1 MAKEKKLEHIQV
13 KDNGIK
19 ISQKVGD
26 ALAKAKQL
34 LERDCFKGLLQA
46 SDETSLMRYRI
57 AQNNAFE
64 KYRKTTQSII
74 KNAKNEVKQALKEDK
89 TVNLSN
95 KQVVQ
100 ISSQINNGLVSLG
113 TDAMKAYQSTL
124 KDIVLKVKSA
134 GDLKEQLGKHIKSGL
149 NIGVTYKDGK
159 TYKFDNYW
167 EMKARTDIQQE
178 IGNNMI
184 STGQEN
190 GIIFYITSFYG
201 DCAPD
206 HAEYQGKIYVDEN
219 WESMAPKDRLD
230 EIRDYI
236 NSNKLLTVQEV
247 TQNPPF
253 LTTRPNCRHYFQYI
267 DIDSV
272 LGAKT
277 KDDVNAL
284 RQERDLNFG
293 GKYKPDKYKAL
304 QQQRQNERKIRDY
317 KADLEKK
324 QISLA
329 LEPGNKQLQSEIEID
344 KSNIRMYQKAQRAL
358 AKQYSNIERR
368 YDREKVGNR
377 IDFGGNNS
385 KEGNV
390 LNFSVNLTNPEKNTI
405 INNKLEPIIV
415 EDSSMDEISEELKE
429 IYVSTVKEN
438 IKKYPQVER
447 YFKMH
452 KLNILGD
459 ETKAKASASG
469 NLSRDNPFSEMSISF
484 NPKYGTIKS
493 IEDSIEREVKIGYC
507 MPCDKDHY
515 KVYDEMHELGH
526 LISYIKVKEYI
537 EKDKQKWLDAY
548 EKDTANIYNFMTEH
562 RQRYINNV
570 VQKMTHEI
578 ISIAKEANPN
588 IKPNRL
594 ISGYA
599 RQSQDYNEVF
609 AEIYAN
615 SQCGKPNE
623 LGLAMLKWLE
633 EKMK

>member
-1 MAKEKKLEHIQV
+1 MAEKDKKLEHIQV

-34 LERDCFKGLLQA
+34 LEHDCFKGLLQA
-46 SDETSLMRYRI
+46 SDETNMVRYRI

-124 KDIVLKVKSA
+124 RDIVLKVKSA

-149 NIGVTYKDGK
+149 NIGVTYSNGK
-159 TYKFDNYW
+159 TYQFDTYW

-184 STGQEN
+184 SAGQEN

-206 HAEYQGKIYVDEN
+206 HADYQGKIYVDEK

-277 KDDVNAL
+277 KEDVNKL
-284 RQERDLNFG
+284 RQERDLNSG

-304 QQQRQNERKIRDY
+304 QQQRQNERKIRSY

-344 KSNIRMYQKAQRAL
+344 KSNIRMYQKAQRDL

-377 IDFGGNNS
+377 VTFGTE
-385 KEGNV
+385 KV
-390 LNFSVNLTNPEKNTI
+390 KPNL
-405 INNKLEPIIV
+405 
-415 EDSSMDEISEELKE
+415 ISEEINDNIEVEEPLSEEIKYVEDECKANNVDYLEVKELKE
-429 IYVSTVKEN
+429 
-438 IKKYPQVER
+438 
-447 YFKMH
+447 
-452 KLNILGD
+452 
-459 ETKAKASASG
+459 
-469 NLSRDNPFSEMSISF
+469 SITQEEII
-484 NPKYGTIKS
+484 N
-493 IEDSIEREVKIGYC
+493 KIGGG
-507 MPCDKDHY
+507 DKTNGSCVSLSWCYAANKLGLDVTDFRGGNSQAIFSKHY
-515 KVYDEMHELGH
+515 ISDKISSLGKCFREENTNDFKSAVAV
-526 LISYIKVKEYI
+526 LKQAEVGKEYI
-537 EKDKQKWLDAY
+537 LFTGEHAAIVRRLGEKGFEYLELQSNTNNGFKNLTTNVL
-548 EKDTANIYNFMTEH
+548 KDRFACKKSH
-562 RQRYINNV
+562 
-570 VQKMTHEI
+570 
-578 ISIAKEANPN
+578 SIAGLKLQYDSRLFEIDSLKENKN
-588 IKPNRL
+588 QFKKILGYLNTKSDEQKKG
-594 ISGYA
+594 SG
-599 RQSQDYNEVF
+599 
-609 AEIYAN
+609 
-615 SQCGKPNE
+615 GH
-623 LGLAMLKWLE
+623 
-633 EKMK
+633 EK

>member
-1 MAKEKKLEHIQV
+1 MAEKNKKLEHIQV

-19 ISQKVGD
+19 VSQKVGD
-26 ALAKAKQL
+26 VLAKAKQL

-64 KYRKTTQSII
+64 KYRKTTQTII

-124 KDIVLKVKSA
+124 KDIVLRVKSA
-134 GDLKEQLGKHIKSGL
+134 GDLKEQLGKHIASGL

-159 TYKFDNYW
+159 TYQFDTYW

-206 HAEYQGKIYVDEN
+206 HAEYQGKIYVDEK

-277 KDDVNAL
+277 KDDVNKL
-284 RQERDLNFG
+284 RDERNLNSG
-293 GKYKPDKYKAL
+293 GKYKPEKYEAL
-304 QQQRQNERKIRDY
+304 QKQRLNERKIR
-317 KADLEKK
+317 AEKK
-324 QISLA
+324 AIDKLEHELA
-329 LEPGNKQLQSEIEID
+329 LKPGD
-344 KSNIRMYQKAQRAL
+344 KSIQSQIKIGEANVRRYQAEQRDL
-358 AKQYSNIERR
+358 IKQYNNLERR
-368 YDREKVGNR
+368 YDREALGNR
-377 IDFGGNNS
+377 VTLGADKSQDLTFMSNESKIRIGKNPNS
-385 KEGNV
+385 IMSSISDSKMEYV
-390 LNFSVNLTNPEKNTI
+390 EVQ
-405 INNKLEPIIV
+405 KLESPLTSNQIVSKLMGKDETAGSCSSLALAYIGNKHGYDVTDYRGGESSDFFATPSNIRKIAEKYNGLIV
-415 EDSSMDEISEELKE
+415 EGKDEIQMVNSLLQQIDENKE
-429 IYVSTVKEN
+429 YYVVCGEHASIIKNVKGKWKYAEFQDV
-438 IKKYPQVER
+438 KKIGFHKFDDEAMKKRFSCSSRRKFETFAIMVDIDNFNDED
-447 YFKMH
+447 FK
-452 KLNILGD
+452 NILGFIN
-459 ETKAKASASG
+459 TKK
-469 NLSRDNPFSEMSISF
+469 
-484 NPKYGTIKS
+484 
-493 IEDSIEREVKIGYC
+493 
-507 MPCDKDHY
+507 KD
-515 KVYDEMHELGH
+515 
-526 LISYIKVKEYI
+526 
-537 EKDKQKWLDAY
+537 
-548 EKDTANIYNFMTEH
+548 
-562 RQRYINNV
+562 
-570 VQKMTHEI
+570 
-578 ISIAKEANPN
+578 
-588 IKPNRL
+588 
-594 ISGYA
+594 
-599 RQSQDYNEVF
+599 
-609 AEIYAN
+609 
-615 SQCGKPNE
+615 
-623 LGLAMLKWLE
+623 
-633 EKMK
+633 

>member
-1 MAKEKKLEHIQV
+1 MAEKNKKLEHIQV

-19 ISQKVGD
+19 VSQKVGD
-26 ALAKAKQL
+26 VLAKAKQL

-46 SDETSLMRYRI
+46 SDETSLIRYRI

-113 TDAMKAYQSTL
+113 TDAMKAYQSTI

-134 GDLKEQLGKHIKSGL
+134 GDLKEQLGKHIASGL

-159 TYKFDNYW
+159 TYQFDTYW

-206 HAEYQGKIYVDEN
+206 HAEYQGKIYVDEK

-277 KDDVNAL
+277 KDDVNQL
-284 RQERDLNFG
+284 RQERDLNSG
-293 GKYKPDKYKAL
+293 GKYKPDKYEAL
-304 QQQRQNERKIRDY
+304 QKQRLNERKIR
-317 KADLEKK
+317 AEKK
-324 QISLA
+324 AIDKLEHELA
-329 LEPGNKQLQSEIEID
+329 LKPGDKNIQSQIKIGEA
-344 KSNIRMYQKAQRAL
+344 NVRRYQADQRTL
-358 AKQYSNIERR
+358 IKQYNNLERR
-368 YDREKVGNR
+368 YDREALGNR
-377 IDFGGNNS
+377 VTLGTEKSQDLTFMSNEDKI
-385 KEGNV
+385 KESGAINGA
-390 LNFSVNLTNPEKNTI
+390 L
-405 INNKLEPIIV
+405 NNKNDPYGIKRDAHAELFYEEIKNSNKEILISKISKNSNIEYEVVEKAYNHLFVNKYNLEGGYKNFDP
-415 EDSSMDEISEELKE
+415 SYEISESIRRL
-429 IYVSTVKEN
+429 
-438 IKKYPQVER
+438 
-447 YFKMH
+447 
-452 KLNILGD
+452 
-459 ETKAKASASG
+459 
-469 NLSRDNPFSEMSISF
+469 RDNKDVREQDYILLQHEALESDYMSEGMTYREAHQKA
-484 NPKYGTIKS
+484 NEKYN
-493 IEDSIEREVKIGYC
+493 
-507 MPCDKDHY
+507 
-515 KVYDEMHELGH
+515 
-526 LISYIKVKEYI
+526 
-537 EKDKQKWLDAY
+537 Y
-548 EKDTANIYNFMTEH
+548 EKYY
-562 RQRYINNV
+562 R
-570 VQKMTHEI
+570 
-578 ISIAKEANPN
+578 KE
-588 IKPNRL
+588 K
-594 ISGYA
+594 
-599 RQSQDYNEVF
+599 
-609 AEIYAN
+609 
-615 SQCGKPNE
+615 
-623 LGLAMLKWLE
+623 
-633 EKMK
+633 

>member
-1 MAKEKKLEHIQV
+1 MAEKNKKLEHIQV

-19 ISQKVGD
+19 VSQKVGD
-26 ALAKAKQL
+26 VLAKAKQL

-46 SDETSLMRYRI
+46 SDETSLIRYRI

-100 ISSQINNGLVSLG
+100 ISSKINNGLVFLG

-134 GDLKEQLGKHIKSGL
+134 GDLKEQLGKHIASGL

-159 TYKFDNYW
+159 TYQFDTYW

-206 HAEYQGKIYVDEN
+206 HAEYQGKIYVDEK

-277 KDDVNAL
+277 KDDVNQL
-284 RQERDLNFG
+284 RQERDLNSG

-304 QQQRQNERKIRDY
+304 QQQRQNERKIRAY

-344 KSNIRMYQKAQRAL
+344 KSNIRMFQKAQRDL

-390 LNFSVNLTNPEKNTI
+390 LNFSVDLTNSQKGGNI
-405 INNKLEPIIV
+405 INE
-415 EDSSMDEISEELKE
+415 EDISSEEWNKE
-429 IYVSTVKEN
+429 YEKWAQYYKDNESTIREK
-438 IKKYPQVER
+438 IKNEEITAEDCSNMD
-447 YFKMH
+447 YFDNNCALRDEYHNRIEDIPNQLPKDKSIEEQAKMAC
-452 KLNILGD
+452 KLRNEIRQEIRNKMFD
-459 ETKAKASASG
+459 AKAKAFLDIIENKNTDFDALVEHKKKKYGYDYDEACKDVIRSASTS
-469 NLSRDNPFSEMSISF
+469 NDLFDKLF
-484 NPKYGTIKS
+484 IK
-493 IEDSIEREVKIGYC
+493 
-507 MPCDKDHY
+507 
-515 KVYDEMHELGH
+515 
-526 LISYIKVKEYI
+526 
-537 EKDKQKWLDAY
+537 
-548 EKDTANIYNFMTEH
+548 
-562 RQRYINNV
+562 
-570 VQKMTHEI
+570 
-578 ISIAKEANPN
+578 
-588 IKPNRL
+588 
-594 ISGYA
+594 
-599 RQSQDYNEVF
+599 
-609 AEIYAN
+609 N
-615 SQCGKPNE
+615 SKGGK
-623 LGLAMLKWLE
+623 
-633 EKMK
+633 

>member
-1 MAKEKKLEHIQV
+1 
-13 KDNGIK
+13 
-19 ISQKVGD
+19 
-26 ALAKAKQL
+26 
-34 LERDCFKGLLQA
+34 
-46 SDETSLMRYRI
+46 MRYRI
-57 AQNNAFE
+57 VQNNAFE

-159 TYKFDNYW
+159 TYQFDNYW

-206 HAEYQGKIYVDEN
+206 HAEYQGKIYVDEK

-304 QQQRQNERKIRDY
+304 QQQRQNERKIREY
-317 KADLEKK
+317 KADMEKK
-324 QISLA
+324 ELSLA

-344 KSNIRMYQKAQRAL
+344 KSNIRMYQKAQRDL

-390 LNFSVNLTNPEKNTI
+390 FNFSVDLTDTEKNTL
-405 INNKLEPIIV
+405 INNKLEPKPIGNNVNEHEDENNKTQRIEHSRDFAVDYTIIEARKYNNKVLNMV
-415 EDSSMDEISEELKE
+415 EGNLDDKRNIYSEIKDMLKHRSGTNGEDLIVYNLKTKELYVANKSTIPSGVEPDEQALDLINKD
-429 IYVSTVKEN
+429 
-438 IKKYPQVER
+438 PQNVITIHNHPESLPPSINDLNALVER
-447 YFKMH
+447 KQLVGFVATHDGRIYRYTKP
-452 KLNILGD
+452 
-459 ETKAKASASG
+459 KAKI
-469 NLSRDNPFSEMSISF
+469 E
-484 NPKYGTIKS
+484 GTPLARVI
-493 IEDSIEREVKIGYC
+493 
-507 MPCDKDHY
+507 DK
-515 KVYDEMHELGH
+515 VRLLRYDEEKERIEL
-526 LISYIKVKEYI
+526 LKRLKVLYDFEF
-537 EKDKQKWLDAY
+537 EEVLD
-548 EKDTANIYNFMTEH
+548 
-562 RQRYINNV
+562 
-570 VQKMTHEI
+570 
-578 ISIAKEANPN
+578 
-588 IKPNRL
+588 
-594 ISGYA
+594 
-599 RQSQDYNEVF
+599 
-609 AEIYAN
+609 
-615 SQCGKPNE
+615 
-623 LGLAMLKWLE
+623 
-633 EKMK
+633 

>member
-1 MAKEKKLEHIQV
+1 MAEKDKKLEHIQV

-19 ISQKVGD
+19 VSQKVGD
-26 ALAKAKQL
+26 VLAKAKQL

-74 KNAKNEVKQALKEDK
+74 KNAKNEVKQTLKEDK
-89 TVNLSN
+89 SVNLNN

-124 KDIVLKVKSA
+124 KDIVLRVKSA
-134 GDLKEQLGKHIKSGL
+134 GDLKEQLGKHIASGL

-159 TYKFDNYW
+159 TYQFDTYW

-184 STGQEN
+184 STGKEN

-206 HAEYQGKIYVDEN
+206 HAEYQGKIYVDEK

-304 QQQRQNERKIRDY
+304 QQQRQNERKIRSY

-344 KSNIRMYQKAQRAL
+344 KSNIKMFQKAQRDL

-390 LNFSVNLTNPEKNTI
+390 LNFVFT
-405 INNKLEPIIV
+405 NNKNEMEFDESKKDNKDPIRSSIEYAV
-415 EDSSMDEISEELKE
+415 DFDIIENRAFQDKVLRIFNGDIEDKRNVYPKIKE
-429 IYVSTVKEN
+429 ILHHRSGTNGEDLILYNVKTKEVLMKTDSTEAFS
-438 IKKYPQVER
+438 I
-447 YFKMH
+447 
-452 KLNILGD
+452 KLNDAENAFIDKDCKNVIAIHTHPTSDYPSVKDFNTLYKKNMDFGIVVGHNGKIYKFYRPTIEMD
-459 ETKAKASASG
+459 DDAFKRRVAKYQIQGYNYEESRRKASESLI
-469 NLSRDNPFSEMSISF
+469 NEYKL
-484 NPKYGTIKS
+484 K
-493 IEDSIEREVKIGYC
+493 IEEV
-507 MPCDKDHY
+507 
-515 KVYDEMHELGH
+515 
-526 LISYIKVKEYI
+526 
-537 EKDKQKWLDAY
+537 
-548 EKDTANIYNFMTEH
+548 
-562 RQRYINNV
+562 
-570 VQKMTHEI
+570 
-578 ISIAKEANPN
+578 
-588 IKPNRL
+588 
-594 ISGYA
+594 
-599 RQSQDYNEVF
+599 
-609 AEIYAN
+609 
-615 SQCGKPNE
+615 
-623 LGLAMLKWLE
+623 
-633 EKMK
+633 

>member
-1 MAKEKKLEHIQV
+1 MAEKDKKLEHIQV

-19 ISQKVGD
+19 VSQKVGD
-26 ALAKAKQL
+26 VLAKAKQL

-124 KDIVLKVKSA
+124 KDIVLRVKSA

-159 TYKFDNYW
+159 TYQFDNYW

-190 GIIFYITSFYG
+190 GVIFYITSFYG

-206 HAEYQGKIYVDEN
+206 HAEYQGKIYVDEK

-277 KDDVNAL
+277 KDDVNNL

-317 KADLEKK
+317 KANMEKK
-324 QISLA
+324 QLSLA

-344 KSNIRMYQKAQRAL
+344 KSNIRMFQKAQRDL

-390 LNFSVNLTNPEKNTI
+390 LNFSVDLTNSQKGGNI
-405 INNKLEPIIV
+405 INE
-415 EDSSMDEISEELKE
+415 EDISSEEWNKE
-429 IYVSTVKEN
+429 YEKWAQYYKDNESTIREK
-438 IKKYPQVER
+438 IKNEEITAEDCSNMD
-447 YFKMH
+447 YFDNNCALRDEYHNRIEDIPNQLPKDKSIEEQAKMAC
-452 KLNILGD
+452 KLRNEIRQEIRNKMVD
-459 ETKAKASASG
+459 AKAKAFLDIIENKKTDFDALVEHKKKKYGYDYDEACKDVIRSASTS
-469 NLSRDNPFSEMSISF
+469 NDLFDKLF
-484 NPKYGTIKS
+484 IK
-493 IEDSIEREVKIGYC
+493 
-507 MPCDKDHY
+507 
-515 KVYDEMHELGH
+515 
-526 LISYIKVKEYI
+526 
-537 EKDKQKWLDAY
+537 
-548 EKDTANIYNFMTEH
+548 
-562 RQRYINNV
+562 
-570 VQKMTHEI
+570 
-578 ISIAKEANPN
+578 
-588 IKPNRL
+588 
-594 ISGYA
+594 
-599 RQSQDYNEVF
+599 
-609 AEIYAN
+609 N
-615 SQCGKPNE
+615 SKGGK
-623 LGLAMLKWLE
+623 
-633 EKMK
+633 

>member
-19 ISQKVGD
+19 VSQKVGD

-46 SDETSLMRYRI
+46 SDETSIMRYRI

-74 KNAKNEVKQALKEDK
+74 KNAKNEVKQALEEDK
-89 TVNLSN
+89 TVNLN
-95 KQVVQ
+95 GKQVTQ
-100 ISSQINNGLVSLG
+100 ISKEINKGLLNLG

-134 GDLKEQLGKHIKSGL
+134 GDLKEQLGKHIASGL

-159 TYKFDNYW
+159 TYQFDTYF

-206 HAEYQGKIYVDEN
+206 HADYQGKIYVDEK
-219 WESMAPKDRLD
+219 WESMAPKDRLE
-230 EIRDYI
+230 EIRNYI
-236 NSNKLLTVQEV
+236 NANKILTVQEV

-304 QQQRQNERKIRDY
+304 QQQRQNERKIRAY

-324 QISLA
+324 QLNLA

-344 KSNIRMYQKAQRAL
+344 KSNIRMFQKAQREL
-358 AKQYSNIERR
+358 AKQYTNIERR

-377 IDFGGNNS
+377 IDFGV
-385 KEGNV
+385 KNV
-390 LNFSVNLTNPEKNTI
+390 K
-405 INNKLEPIIV
+405 
-415 EDSSMDEISEELKE
+415 
-429 IYVSTVKEN
+429 
-438 IKKYPQVER
+438 
-447 YFKMH
+447 
-452 KLNILGD
+452 
-459 ETKAKASASG
+459 
-469 NLSRDNPFSEMSISF
+469 
-484 NPKYGTIKS
+484 
-493 IEDSIEREVKIGYC
+493 
-507 MPCDKDHY
+507 
-515 KVYDEMHELGH
+515 
-526 LISYIKVKEYI
+526 
-537 EKDKQKWLDAY
+537 
-548 EKDTANIYNFMTEH
+548 
-562 RQRYINNV
+562 
-570 VQKMTHEI
+570 
-578 ISIAKEANPN
+578 
-588 IKPNRL
+588 
-594 ISGYA
+594 
-599 RQSQDYNEVF
+599 
-609 AEIYAN
+609 
-615 SQCGKPNE
+615 
-623 LGLAMLKWLE
+623 
-633 EKMK
+633 

>member
-1 MAKEKKLEHIQV
+1 MAEKKKKLEHIQV

-26 ALAKAKQL
+26 VLAKAKQL
-34 LERDCFKGLLQA
+34 LERDCLRGLIEA
-46 SDETSLMRYRI
+46 SDEKSIVRYKI

-64 KYRKTTQSII
+64 KYRRTTQTII
-74 KNAKNEVKQALKEDK
+74 KNAKIEVKQALKEDK

-134 GDLKEQLGKHIKSGL
+134 GDLKEQIGKHIASGL

-159 TYKFDNYW
+159 TYQFDTYF

-184 STGQEN
+184 SAGQEN

-206 HAEYQGKIYVDEN
+206 HADYQGKIYVDEK

-277 KDDVNAL
+277 KDDVNQL
-284 RQERDLNFG
+284 RQERDLNSG

-304 QQQRQNERKIRDY
+304 QQQRQNERKIRSY

-329 LEPGNKQLQSEIEID
+329 LKPGNKQLQSEIEID
-344 KSNIRMYQKAQRAL
+344 KSNIRMYQKAQRNL
-358 AKQYSNIERR
+358 AKRYSNIERR

-377 IDFGGNNS
+377 IDFGV
-385 KEGNV
+385 KNV
-390 LNFSVNLTNPEKNTI
+390 K
-405 INNKLEPIIV
+405 
-415 EDSSMDEISEELKE
+415 
-429 IYVSTVKEN
+429 
-438 IKKYPQVER
+438 
-447 YFKMH
+447 
-452 KLNILGD
+452 
-459 ETKAKASASG
+459 
-469 NLSRDNPFSEMSISF
+469 
-484 NPKYGTIKS
+484 
-493 IEDSIEREVKIGYC
+493 
-507 MPCDKDHY
+507 
-515 KVYDEMHELGH
+515 
-526 LISYIKVKEYI
+526 
-537 EKDKQKWLDAY
+537 
-548 EKDTANIYNFMTEH
+548 
-562 RQRYINNV
+562 
-570 VQKMTHEI
+570 
-578 ISIAKEANPN
+578 
-588 IKPNRL
+588 
-594 ISGYA
+594 
-599 RQSQDYNEVF
+599 
-609 AEIYAN
+609 
-615 SQCGKPNE
+615 
-623 LGLAMLKWLE
+623 
-633 EKMK
+633 